1 MPFTHGGGE
10 ESLQGHEQNMLQCFH
25 RIFTIKFNIQIPG
38 QTQMTQIP
46 GQTSNHI
53 FQGGKGVRVGNRGTR
68 GLIFFCITWQ
78 KHSNVYRKNH
88 GL

>member
-25 RIFTIKFNIQIPG
+25 RIFTIKFNI
-38 QTQMTQIP
+38 QIP

>member
-1 MPFTHGGGE
+1 MTFTHGGRE

-46 GQTSNHI
+46 GQASSHI
-53 FQGGKGVRVGNRGTR
+53 FQGGKGVRVGDRGTR
-68 GLIFFCITWQ
+68 GLVFSYITWQ